1 MESTAATALES
12 SYRATEILKIPL
24 SIPMAAKNPD
34 VKIRVVV
41 FTCYEGKSV
50 SARVAKPVMY
60 PSMGV
65 AFQHPIVTSMS

>member
-12 SYRATEILKIPL
+12 SYRQGDGKFPL

-50 SARVAKPVMY
+50 SARVAKPVLY

-65 AFQHPIVTSMS
+65 AIQHPIVTSMS

>member
-1 MESTAATALES
+1 
-12 SYRATEILKIPL
+12 
-24 SIPMAAKNPD
+24 MAAKNPD

-50 SARVAKPVMY
+50 SARVAKLVLY

-65 AFQHPIVTSMS
+65 AIQHPIVTSMS